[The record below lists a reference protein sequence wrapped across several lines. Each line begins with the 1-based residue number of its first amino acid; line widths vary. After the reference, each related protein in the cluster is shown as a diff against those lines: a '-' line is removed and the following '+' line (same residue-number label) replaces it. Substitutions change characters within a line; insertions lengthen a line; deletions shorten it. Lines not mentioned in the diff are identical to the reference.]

1 MPPRDMKLQSL
12 LATVEQLVHLD
23 ENDATDKAKKS
34 LEDFITRCWGVL
46 HCLCANEGKYWPDV
60 TDKGGIDFVIC
71 IGKRRLVIPIKEDGR
86 VLPPIVSG
94 MGSSSD
100 GSVHPSTLDLLE
112 WVLRLG

>member
-1 MPPRDMKLQSL
+1 MPPRDTKLASF

-34 LEDFITRCWGVL
+34 LEDFISCCWGVL
-46 HCLCANEGKYWPDV
+46 HRLCTHEGKYWPDV

-94 MGSSSD
+94 MGSLSD
-100 GSVHPSTLDLLE
+100 GSVHPSTIELLE
-112 WVLRLG
+112 WVLREG